1 MLNKF
6 LNKILGKKTKD
17 EQEIA
22 DIETFINTRLEIMR
36 SLQIYEDSKKSK
48 DPSDSK
54 RKDPF
59 KPLEDDLENLKNMGG
74 ADASLFKTSRTDEK
88 YKNILENLSKKFK
101 EKGDNKRWLLTE
113 KMKLELQIEKEKLK
127 KKLD

>member
-22 DIETFINTRLEIMR
+22 DIETFINTRLETMR
-36 SLQIYEDSKKSK
+36 SLQIYEDFKKSK
-48 DPSDSK
+48 DPPDSK

-59 KPLEDDLENLKNMGG
+59 KLLEDNLENLKNMGG
-74 ADASLFKTSRTDEK
+74 ADASLFKTGRTDEK

-101 EKGDNKRWLLTE
+101 EEGDVKRWLLTE

-127 KKLD
+127 KS